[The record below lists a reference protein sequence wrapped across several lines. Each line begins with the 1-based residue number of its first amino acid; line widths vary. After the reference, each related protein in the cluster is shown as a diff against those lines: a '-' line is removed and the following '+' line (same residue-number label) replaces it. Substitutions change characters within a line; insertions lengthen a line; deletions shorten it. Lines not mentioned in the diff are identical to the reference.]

1 MRCVSFYTPPFLE
14 MPHLLGASRDF
25 SPSLLMNCYSDL
37 FELGL
42 DSLQVT
48 VISKETNE
56 YLATLGQPRA
66 MEPRFVYSHPS
77 IDSLVNLVTALA
89 QGQEA
94 SQKSSPDSTEEE
106 MRNLYDVLTF
116 DLPLPR
122 RRVVSDKRRQVV
134 LLTGSTGSLGS
145 YVLDQLMTEPRVSH
159 IYCLNRGPNSL
170 QRQLRSQSAK
180 GLQYPTGKVTCLDAD
195 LLKNSF
201 GLPLKVYQTL
211 LHETTHIIHNAW
223 QVDFNLVLESFSP
236 QLDGVRRLVD
246 FSSRSQAGAK
256 IFFISSIGAVG
267 NVEHGVPEQ
276 VLDDW
281 RTPQPMGYG
290 QSKYVAERVLD
301 IAARVSNVP
310 AVICRVGQIA
320 GPTTATGVWPKQ
332 EWFPSLIASSR
343 YLGKLPCSLGRMES
357 VDWIPVDILG
367 RIIVEL
373 AIGQDGAVEERAPG
387 AGALVY
393 HTINPKRISWK
404 NLVSTVSNGL
414 SDGGSK
420 VETVPLDVWLEELR
434 LSTSEG
440 KQNLAINP
448 AVKLLDYY
456 EGLTSGDQVSLDTK
470 ETVRAS
476 PSLNSLGPVNEVW
489 MKNWLK
495 QWSF

>member
-1 MRCVSFYTPPFLE
+1 
-14 MPHLLGASRDF
+14 
-25 SPSLLMNCYSDL
+25 MNCYSDL
-37 FELGL
+37 FELRL

-56 YLATLGQPRA
+56 YLATLGQPRT

-77 IDSLVNLVTALA
+77 IDSLVKLVTALA
-89 QGQEA
+89 QGQEV

-116 DLPLPR
+116 DLPLF
-122 RRVVSDKRRQVV
+122 KRRPISDQSNRIV

-145 YVLDQLMTEPRVSH
+145 YVLDRLLAEPRVTH

-170 QRQLRSQSAK
+170 QRQRKSQSAK
-180 GLQYPTGKVTCLDAD
+180 GLQHLTDKVTCLDAD

-201 GLPLKVYQTL
+201 GLPVETYRRL
-211 LHETTHIIHNAW
+211 LHETTDIIHNAW

-236 QLDGVRRLVD
+236 QLDGIRRLVN
-246 FSSRSQAGAK
+246 FSTQTRAGAK

-267 NVEHGVPEQ
+267 NVAHGVPEQ
-276 VLDDW
+276 VFDDW
-281 RTPQPMGYG
+281 RTPQAIGYC

-320 GPTTATGVWPKQ
+320 GPTTAAGVWPKQ
-332 EWFPSLIASSR
+332 EWLPSLIASSR
-343 YLGKLPCSLGRMES
+343 YLGKLPSSLGRMET

-373 AIGQDGAVEERAPG
+373 AIGQHEAVEERAPG

-393 HTINPKRISWK
+393 HTTNPKLTSWA
-404 NLVSTVSNGL
+404 NLVKIVSNGL
-414 SDGGSK
+414 IDGGSK
-420 VETVPLDVWLEELR
+420 VEMVPLYVWLEELR
-434 LSTSEG
+434 RSASEG
-440 KQNLAINP
+440 KPNIVMNP
-448 AVKLLDYY
+448 AVKILDYY
-456 EGLTSGDQVSLDTK
+456 EGLTSGENVYLITK

-476 PSLNSLGPVNEVW
+476 PTLSGLGPVNEVW

>member
-1 MRCVSFYTPPFLE
+1 MK
-14 MPHLLGASRDF
+14 
-25 SPSLLMNCYSDL
+25 CYSDL

-42 DSLQVT
+42 DSLQAT

-56 YLATLGQPRA
+56 YLASLGQPRA

-77 IDSLVNLVTALA
+77 IDSLVTLVTALA
-89 QGQEA
+89 LGQEP
-94 SQKSSPDSTEEE
+94 SQKSSPDSDEEK
-106 MRNLYDVLTF
+106 MQKLYELLAS
-116 DLPLPR
+116 DLPVSGR
-122 RRVVSDKRRQVV
+122 RTVSDQDTWVV

-145 YVLDQLMTEPRVSH
+145 YVLDQLLADSRVTH

-170 QRQLRSQSAK
+170 QRQQRSQSAK
-180 GLQYPTGKVTCLDAD
+180 GLQRLTDKVTCLDAD
-195 LLKNSF
+195 LLKDSF
-201 GLPLKVYQTL
+201 GLPDETYQTL
-211 LHETTHIIHNAW
+211 LYETTHIIHNAW

-236 QLDGVRRLVD
+236 QLQGVRRLVD
-246 FSSRSQAGAK
+246 FSARSQAGAK
-256 IFFISSIGAVG
+256 IFFISSISAVA
-267 NVEHGVPEQ
+267 NVTHDVPEQ
-276 VLDDW
+276 VFDDW
-281 RTPQPMGYG
+281 RTPQVIGYG
-290 QSKYVAERVLD
+290 QSKFVAECVLD
-301 IAARVSNVP
+301 TAAKVANVP

-320 GPTTATGVWPKQ
+320 GPTTAAGVWPRQ
-332 EWFPSLIASSR
+332 EWLPSLIASSR
-343 YLGKLPCSLGRMES
+343 YLGKLPNSLGRIETI
-357 VDWIPVDILG
+357 DWIPVDILG

-373 AIGQDGAVEERAPG
+373 AISQHGAVEERAPG

-393 HTINPKRISWK
+393 HTINSKRISWE
-404 NLVSTVSNGL
+404 NLVSTISNGL

-434 LSTSEG
+434 RSTSEEE
-440 KQNLAINP
+440 QNLAMNP

-476 PSLNSLGPVNEVW
+476 PTLNNLGPVNEVW